1 MSPNLEIIKITP
13 PAIFKIQLFLALS
26 GLLFYSQ
33 LVKTMDN
40 LFRKDALNYH
50 AKGRPGKIEVIPTKP
65 YSTQR
70 DLSLA
75 YSPGVADPCLEI
87 NKNPDDVYKYT
98 AKGNLVA
105 VISNG
110 TAVLGLGDIGADAS
124 KPVMEG
130 KGLLFKIFADIDVFD
145 IEIDVKD
152 VDKFVETV
160 VNIAPTFGGI
170 NLEDIKAPEC
180 FEIEDRIKEALDIPV
195 MHDDQH
201 GTAII
206 TAAGLLNTLELT
218 GKKIENIK
226 IVVNGA
232 GASAVSCIKLYLALG
247 VKKENITMLDSRGV
261 LHKDRKD
268 LNDIK
273 KQFVTGRDVHTLEEA
288 VVGADMFLGLSVAG
302 VLKPEYLKTMA
313 ENPVVFALANPVP
326 EIGYEEAMEA
336 RKDLI
341 MATGRS
347 DFPNQINNV
356 LGFPFIFRGA
366 MDVKATAINDEM
378 KLAASRALAELAK
391 QPVPEEVNIAY
402 HEKNLKFG
410 KEYIIPKPTDPRLI
424 VHLAPAVA
432 KAAMDS
438 GVARKPIEDWDV
450 YGEELNKRLGISNPL
465 MRQIKGRAK
474 RDIQRVVFGEA
485 EDYNMLKAAEIVLNE
500 KTAIPILLG
509 NVENI
514 KSIIREH
521 SLELDGVEIIDP
533 RSDAI
538 ESKRNEFAEIL
549 FKKRY
554 RRGITVKAAHDLL
567 IHRNYFAPM
576 LVETGYADAMI
587 SGLTRNY
594 PSTIKPSLEV
604 IGMKEGSSLVSGMYI
619 INTKRGPYFFADCTV
634 NKNPTME
641 DLVEI
646 TLQTKYAVEQ
656 FRIQP
661 RIAFVSYSN
670 FGSNPGNIPNKQ
682 RDAIAHLHEF
692 YPDMIVDGE
701 MQANVALNQDI
712 LEKNFPF
719 SKLLG
724 GSANTLIFPYLTAGN
739 IAYKLLQ
746 ELADVEVIGPVLNG
760 LNKSVHILPIGGTVN
775 EIVNMVM
782 IAALDAQCVKKRNG
796 GENCT

>member
-1 MSPNLEIIKITP
+1 
-13 PAIFKIQLFLALS
+13 
-26 GLLFYSQ
+26 
-33 LVKTMDN
+33 MDN

-50 AKGRPGKIEVIPTKP
+50 SQGRPGKIEVIPTKP

-87 NKNPDDVYKYT
+87 QKNPDDVYKYT

-110 TAVLGLGDIGADAS
+110 TAVLGLGDIGADAG

-145 IEIDVKD
+145 IEINLKD
-152 VDKFVETV
+152 IDKFVETV
-160 VNIAPTFGGI
+160 VAIAPTFGGI

-218 GKKIENIK
+218 GKKIEDLK

-232 GASAVSCIKLYLALG
+232 GASAISCIKLYIALG
-247 VKKENITMLDSRGV
+247 VQRKNIVMLDSRGV
-261 LHKDRKD
+261 LHKDRTD
-268 LNDIK
+268 LNEVK
-273 KQFVTGRDVHTLEEA
+273 KDFVTNRDVRTLEEA
-288 VVGADMFLGLSVAG
+288 IEGADMFLGLSVAG
-302 VLKPEYLKTMA
+302 ILKKEYLLKMA
-313 ENPVVFALANPVP
+313 DNPVVFALANPVP
-326 EIGYEEAMEA
+326 EIGYEEAMQT
-336 RKDLI
+336 RSDLI

-356 LGFPFIFRGA
+356 LGFPYIFRGA
-366 MDVKATAINDEM
+366 LDVRATSINDEM
-378 KLAASRALAELAK
+378 KLAASKALAELAK

-410 KEYIIPKPTDPRLI
+410 RDYIIPKPTDPRLI
-424 VHLAPAVA
+424 IHLAPAVA

-438 GVARKPIEDWDV
+438 GVARKPIENWEL
-450 YGEELNKRLGISNPL
+450 YREELSKRLGISNPL

-474 RDIQRVVFGEA
+474 RDVQKVVFGEA

-500 KTAIPILLG
+500 NMAVPILLG
-509 NVENI
+509 NVQVI
-514 KSIIREH
+514 KSMIAENK
-521 SLELDGVEIIDP
+521 LELGGVEIIDP
-533 RSDAI
+533 RSDEV
-538 ESKRNEFAEIL
+538 ESKRDEFAEIL
-549 FKKRY
+549 YHKRQ
-554 RRGITVKAAHDLL
+554 RRGITIKAAHDLL

-594 PSTIKPSLEV
+594 PSTIKPALEV
-604 IGMKEGSSLVSGMYI
+604 IGMKEGASLVSGMYI

-634 NKNPTME
+634 NKNPTKE
-641 DLVEI
+641 HLIEI

-656 FRIQP
+656 FKIEP

-670 FGSNPGNIPNKQ
+670 FGSNPGNIPNMQ
-682 RDAIAHLHEF
+682 RDAIAYLHTH
-692 YPDMIVDGE
+692 YPD
-701 MQANVALNQDI
+701 
-712 LEKNFPF
+712 
-719 SKLLG
+719 
-724 GSANTLIFPYLTAGN
+724 
-739 IAYKLLQ
+739 
-746 ELADVEVIGPVLNG
+746 
-760 LNKSVHILPIGGTVN
+760 
-775 EIVNMVM
+775 
-782 IAALDAQCVKKRNG
+782 
-796 GENCT
+796 